1 MNPLLQSVQIALQ
14 NAEQKEAID
23 FMNKVVDFCV
33 EHENGKVLAGWP
45 EDRMQLLIAYH
56 MAKDTFIVEQ
66 DAEGNILGVFMWYN
80 CNEDADWNFVQNWEA
95 DDPDGNA
102 IFMAFLFADSTET
115 FKKMTNNF
123 ISKCPEVMQKELLG
137 VRYRKNKPTK
147 VQYTPELFN
156 RILSI

>member
-1 MNPLLQSVQIALQ
+1 MNPLLQSVQVALQ

-23 FMNKVVDFCV
+23 FIDRVVDFCV

-45 EDRMQLLIAYH
+45 EDLIQLLVAYH

-66 DAEGNILGVFMWYN
+66 DDEGQIQGIFMWYN
-80 CNEDADWNFVQNWEA
+80 CDEEADWMFIQDWVS
-95 DDPDGNA
+95 DDPEGNS
-102 IFMAFLFADSTET
+102 IFMAFLFADNTKT
-115 FKKMTNNF
+115 FKRLTNHF
-123 ISKCPEVMQKELLG
+123 ISKCPEVMQKKLLG

-147 VQYTPELFN
+147 VKYSPELFN